1 MIGYKV
7 FNSDWTC
14 RDFQYEVGMT
24 YSMNKKPVCCE
35 VGYHFCKDLKDCFNY
50 YDFDSNNKVA
60 MVEAIG
66 DIDEHDEDS
75 KCCTNEIRI
84 VRELSWSEVLKKM
97 NTGKNC
103 TGDCNS
109 GDCNSGDWNSG
120 NWNSGYRNS
129 GNCNSGNWNS
139 GNRNSGYRNSGDW
152 NSGDRNSGDCNSG
165 NWNSG
170 NCNSGDWNSGDRN
183 SGDWN
188 NTSFSSGCFNTEEA
202 KILMFNKPSDW
213 TFRDWLD
220 SRAKRLLDR
229 IPKAYLQ
236 WVYTDEMTDVEKE
249 QHPECATTGGF
260 LKVYTP
266 GQSVQMWYDGLDKS
280 DQTAIK
286 ELPNFDADIFEKIT
300 GIRIGG

>member
-103 TGDCNS
+103 TG
-109 GDCNSGDWNSG
+109 
-120 NWNSGYRNS
+120 
-129 GNCNSGNWNS
+129 NCNSGN
-139 GNRNSGYRNSGDW
+139 
-152 NSGDRNSGDCNSG
+152 
-165 NWNSG
+165 
-170 NCNSGDWNSGDRN
+170 WNSGDRN

-220 SRAKRLLDR
+220 SRARRLLDG